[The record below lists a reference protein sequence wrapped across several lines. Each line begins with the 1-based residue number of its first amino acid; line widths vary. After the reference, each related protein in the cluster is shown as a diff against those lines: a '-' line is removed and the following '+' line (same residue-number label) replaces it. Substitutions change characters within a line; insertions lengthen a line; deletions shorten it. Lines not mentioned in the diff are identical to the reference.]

1 MTFSQ
6 LLVGMCLTCT
16 LVSAQQI
23 SQEART
29 AVAAARE
36 LSGAVKNCDMSWVVD
51 RMYPP
56 IKQHYANKLA
66 QRTEEGKRINTQ
78 RMMGQVSETAKQKQA
93 REAANVRALRD
104 VYVKQGN
111 ELKKHGV
118 VIERFNVA
126 EPFGEY
132 LLSPPSNIIHGVLS
146 DRDASR
152 DADKLQEGKDI
163 CRLVIL
169 PTLLILRI
177 PAEDGSMIRVEQRSF
192 IYAVRDESNSAK
204 RQQMGIEPNTWYFID
219 AKTGVKTLRE
229 CFTDLPA
236 RISLPQTTERR
247 LP

>member
-1 MTFSQ
+1 MKFYQ
-6 LLVGMCLTCT
+6 LLAGLCLTST
-16 LVSAQQI
+16 LISAQQI

-29 AVAAARE
+29 AVASARE

-66 QRTEEGKRINTQ
+66 LRTEEGKRINNQ
-78 RMMGQVSETAKQKQA
+78 RMLGQISETAKEKQA

-104 VYVKQGN
+104 IYIKQGN

-126 EPFGEY
+126 EPFAEY
-132 LLSPPSNIIHGVLS
+132 IVSPPSNIIQGVLT
-146 DRDASR
+146 DTNASR
-152 DADKLQEGKDI
+152 AADKLQEGKDK

-177 PAEDGSMIRVEQRSF
+177 PSPDGTMIRMEQRSF

-204 RQQMGIEPNTWYFID
+204 RQEMGIEANTWYFID

-236 RISLPQTTERR
+236 RIPLPQTTERR